1 MTIPVNKVPKRKLT
15 QKTSTGSF
23 KTLIFAEVVLPQKY
37 AKIRRKLSPTL
48 QNLIDAK
55 IRNSEEVLL
64 VVLME
69 TRTLSGFNQN
79 TLN

>member
-1 MTIPVNKVPKRKLT
+1 M
-15 QKTSTGSF
+15 
-23 KTLIFAEVVLPQKY
+23 PQKY

-69 TRTLSGFNQN
+69 TRTLSGFNRN
-79 TLN
+79 TVSQVENSIWKLLGKK